1 MKRTRN
7 ENNTRR
13 NNKNVK
19 NHTVRKFAAGFIL
32 GLMLS
37 LGITAVQK
45 NNADDADVLG
55 VENTRDDSISTAPV
69 DVLKTVAGD
78 TQVVT
83 RTNTVEVPTEKVV
96 TNTVEVPVEVPVE
109 KVVTR
114 TVEVPVVQTVEVPV
128 EKTVVEEHK
137 YVLTAQRDL
146 GNGQWEC
153 TFTCEQCGDSYTVIV
168 GEAAEIQP
176 TPEPQPTPD
185 PEPETPVVEDPVDP
199 EPEVVDPTPVD
210 PTPVDPTPVDP
221 EPQPEPEAHTHSYS
235 LVDHKDATC
244 TEDGYNT
251 YACECGDTYTETI
264 PATGHNYVE
273 DPSTAVE
280 ATEDHAGKTA
290 DKICENC
297 GDTISGEEIPAIEHV
312 SHRAETECSFNEYGW
327 GFYNN
332 LSGEEVCTTTGA
344 YVQYLTDNYPGCE
357 IHEEGNLIWAD

>member
-7 ENNTRR
+7 ENNTR

-37 LGITAVQK
+37 LGITAGLGE
-45 NNADDADVLG
+45 NNSDDAVLG

-83 RTNTVEVPTEKVV
+83 RTNTVTNTVEVPTEKVV

-114 TVEVPVVQTVEVPV
+114 TVEVPV

-137 YVLTAQRDL
+137 YVLTAQKDL

-153 TFTCEQCGDSYTVIV
+153 TLTCEKCGDSYTVIV

-235 LVDHKDATC
+235 LVDHKDASC
-244 TEDGYNT
+244 SSDGYNT
-251 YACECGDTYTETI
+251 YACECGDTYTEVI

-312 SHRAETECSFNEYGW
+312 SHRSETECSFNEYGW

-332 LSGEEVCTTTGA
+332 ISGEEICTTTGA